1 MDIYIYIHNGDISET
16 IYVYLYIYVYI
27 YVYICMNGIS
37 NGLYYILYGYT
48 GTITNG
54 YFIDMNGYRQH
65 IWMGEL

>member
-1 MDIYIYIHNGDISET
+1 
-16 IYVYLYIYVYI
+16 
-27 YVYICMNGIS
+27 MNGIS

-65 IWMGEL
+65 I